1 MTQIDDGGPVFSQS
15 YRVSGCST
23 VVGVSG
29 MTLRDW
35 FAGQAMAAMVNS
47 YRVTVRGHDDSETE
61 FEGDVSHPRRDMLLD
76 KNGLTGEMEGATE
89 IAFDAYAIADA
100 MIDARKGA
108 ADGR

>member
-1 MTQIDDGGPVFSQS
+1 MTKIDDGGPAFPAGYHPEGNSADQF
-15 YRVSGCST
+15 
-23 VVGVSG
+23 G